1 MNWPALL
8 VKLVTLPEAPAPQ
21 PPLPSLTPRQWEQL
35 MSIARR
41 GALWMR
47 LAQHLRDGPGLSA
60 VPEAPRRQLEAAL
73 VTGASIARDMTSEV
87 LRVQQALARLPVQCV
102 LLKGAAYLCAG
113 LPAARGRVFGDIDIL
128 VPQDQIGEVEGAL
141 MAAGWISYESD
152 AYNQRYYRQ
161 WMHELPP
168 LTHVQRGSTIDV
180 HHTITPPTSAFR
192 VDGALLL
199 AAARPAAP
207 GSALWIL
214 QPVDMVLHSAVHLFA
229 EGEFDRGLRDLLD
242 LHDLLHHFGS
252 TQPDFWPQL
261 FDRARTLGLQRP
273 LHHAL
278 SQITGWLGDPVPA
291 RLHAQV
297 RALSPP
303 WLPRLLMGGLLR
315 TALRPVHPLC
325 HRPGEGLAR
334 WLLYLRSHW
343 LRMPLHLLALH
354 LVRKAWLRQFP
365 TRPASAE
372 APTVGIDGI

>member
-8 VKLVTLPEAPAPQ
+8 VQLVTWPEGSAST
-21 PPLPSLTPRQWEQL
+21 PLPPMTPRQWEQL

-47 LAQHLRDGPGLSA
+47 LAQHLRDGPGLAA

-73 VTGASIARDMTSEV
+73 VTGSSICRDMISEV
-87 LRVQQALARLPVQCV
+87 QRLQQALAKLPERCV

-113 LPAARGRVFGDIDIL
+113 LPAAKGRVFGDLDIL
-128 VPQDQIGEVEGAL
+128 VPQHHIGEVEGAL
-141 MAAGWISYESD
+141 MAAGWISHETD
-152 AYNQRYYRQ
+152 RYNRRYYRQ

-192 VDGALLL
+192 VDGASLL
-199 AAARPAAP
+199 AAAVPAAP
-207 GSALWIL
+207 GSALWVL
-214 QPVDMVLHSAVHLFA
+214 QPIDMVLHSAVHLFA

-242 LHDLLHHFGS
+242 LHDLLHHFGGELS
-252 TQPDFWPQL
+252 EFWPRL
-261 FDRARTLGLQRP
+261 FDRAQALGLQRP

-278 SQITGWLGDPVPA
+278 SQITFWLGDPVPA
-291 RLHAQV
+291 TCRDQV
-297 RALSPP
+297 LALRPP
-303 WLPRLLMGGLLR
+303 WLPRVTMGWLLG

-334 WLLYLRSHW
+334 WLLYVRSHW
-343 LRMPLHLLALH
+343 LRMPVHLLLAH

-365 TRPASAE
+365 TRQTSPTSTDAPA
-372 APTVGIDGI
+372 TGV